1 VLLKSIEAPHDEML
15 LAARRYGVADGV
27 LASASKTLA
36 CPWMD
41 MVHSLSAIG
50 RHPSGAEEVGTSAVA
65 VRDAGIEPTM
75 AEAVARRLRW
85 KANLEPKDHFD
96 GIVPE
101 TIEDTLDA
109 MERKMAKDA

>member
-1 VLLKSIEAPHDEML
+1 VSLDGHGAQPFCYRTPSK
-15 LAARRYGVADGV
+15 RR
-27 LASASKTLA
+27 
-36 CPWMD
+36 
-41 MVHSLSAIG
+41 
-50 RHPSGAEEVGTSAVA
+50 AEELETSAVA
-65 VRDAGIEPTM
+65 VRDAEIEPTM

-101 TIEDTLDA
+101 TIEDTLNA